1 MYRILIFG
9 NSGSGKSTL
18 AKRLGKDFNI
28 PILDLDTIVWEPNEI
43 AIRRPQKDSAKDLQ
57 DFIENNI
64 SWVIE
69 GCYSTLIK
77 AAIEFSTEIY
87 FLNPGIT
94 KCLENNSNRPWEPHK
109 FKSIEEQTQTFEF
122 LQNWIQQYEERD
134 DEFGYSSHSLIF
146 NQYNGKKYEIIT

>member
-18 AKRLGKDFNI
+18 ANKLAKNFSI
-28 PILDLDTIVWEPNEI
+28 PILDLDTIVWEPNQI
-43 AIRRPQKDSAKDLQ
+43 AIRRPQEDSLKDLR
-57 DFIENNI
+57 DFIENNL

-87 FLNPGIT
+87 FL
-94 KCLENNSNRPWEPHK
+94 
-109 FKSIEEQTQTFEF
+109 
-122 LQNWIQQYEERD
+122 
-134 DEFGYSSHSLIF
+134 
-146 NQYNGKKYEIIT
+146 